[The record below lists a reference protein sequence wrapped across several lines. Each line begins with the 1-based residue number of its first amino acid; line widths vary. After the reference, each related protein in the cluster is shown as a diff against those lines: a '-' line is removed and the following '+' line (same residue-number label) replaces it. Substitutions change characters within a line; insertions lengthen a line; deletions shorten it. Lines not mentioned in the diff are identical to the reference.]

1 MSIKKHNVL
10 AEGQYVLT
18 DDVVNP
24 NSDRRYKRQI
34 EFMPVWLTGMKFDVR
49 INTFDHGETHVEYN
63 SVSATGFYGYVH
75 SSNEGFNA
83 LVAKLVPVDRTVES
97 VGYRAE
103 KNYIGAKGLLVTL
116 AEVHGWDLD
125 KLDALV
131 DSAIQLDE
139 EEEAKKEAA
148 A

>member
-1 MSIKKHNVL
+1 MSIKKHKVL

-24 NSDRRYKRQI
+24 NADRRYKRQI
-34 EFMPVWLTGMKFDVR
+34 EFMTVWLTGMKFDVR

-63 SVSATGFYGYVH
+63 SISATDFYGYVH
-75 SSNEGFNA
+75 AHNEGFIA
-83 LVAKLVPVDRTVES
+83 LVAKLAPVDRTVES
-97 VGYRAE
+97 LGHKAE
-103 KNYIGAKGLLVTL
+103 KNYISTTGVLVTL
-116 AEVHGWDLD
+116 AEVYGWDLD
-125 KLDALV
+125 RLAALV

-139 EEEAKKEAA
+139 EKEEAA